1 MRRLLA
7 ACLSLI
13 LVLAAVAPAHA
24 QLGGLKKKVAEK
36 VTGKKDSTATG
47 ATGKAKCDKSTM
59 VITGDVVDRYLKALA
74 ARDAEMQKIAREP
87 GKAGAYYAGYFKRR
101 EIALRKREFEL
112 RRGKDWE
119 RYKVLYPKMIHGDQA
134 ALKQQQALA
143 DSLDPNKVEMP
154 ELDWEAQQKGN
165 ARLDSVMIQA
175 SGIPACDWGGN
186 GIGDR
191 MPMLVSILVNDPE
204 TKDFRGFGTL
214 QEGAAVKARIT
225 ELATGLG
232 YSKSILPTEAE
243 KAHVKAEDEKLNEA
257 AIATGDPYT
266 DCVTKA
272 QREFM
277 KKHQAE
283 LERANKDRD
292 MAASQRLS
300 MLMLQETDKEC
311 KQFSKNKDEDDDD
324 DR

>member
-13 LVLAAVAPAHA
+13 LLLAGVPAAHA

-36 VTGKKDSTATG
+36 VTGKKPDSTAT
-47 ATGKAKCDKSTM
+47 ATGKAKCDNSTM

-74 ARDAEMQKIAREP
+74 ARDAEMRKLGREP
-87 GKAGAYYAGYFKRR
+87 GKAGAYYAAYFKRQEVAR
-101 EIALRKREFEL
+101 RKHEFDA
-112 RRGKDWE
+112 RRGQDWE
-119 RYKVLYPKMIHGDQA
+119 RYKVLYPKMVHGDQA

-154 ELDWEAQQKGN
+154 ELEWETQLKGN

-175 SGIPACDWGGN
+175 SGISACDWGGT
-186 GIGDR
+186 GIGER
-191 MPMLVSILVNDPE
+191 MPRLVYLLMNDPE
-204 TKDFRGFGTL
+204 TRDLSGYGTPP
-214 QEGAAVKARIT
+214 EAAAVKARLK
-225 ELATGLG
+225 ELAVGLG
-232 YSKSILPTEAE
+232 YGGSQLTDAE

-257 AIATGDPYT
+257 AMMTGDPYT

-311 KQFSKNKDEDDDD
+311 KQFSKNKDQDDDD